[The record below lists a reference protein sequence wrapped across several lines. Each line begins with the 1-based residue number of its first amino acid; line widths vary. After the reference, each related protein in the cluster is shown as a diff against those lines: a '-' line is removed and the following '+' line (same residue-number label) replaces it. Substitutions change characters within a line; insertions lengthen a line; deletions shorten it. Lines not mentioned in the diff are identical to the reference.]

1 MKKDDIMLKTH
12 KKYGKMREPLHET
25 ANTGL
30 KKGTATFVL
39 RRLVFGSTFTGGELL
54 DPQGRR
60 IAYTLEDAD
69 RGLTTS
75 TSVSKTKATKASHP
89 KKTAINAGTWDVD
102 FRRNY
107 SISSINTIDG
117 GLGKGVVPVMNGYGW
132 GGIRFHGG
140 GSSGASAG
148 CVILGTSLPTRDRI
162 TGWRDVVS
170 RVNKEMIKYHLN
182 GYKVQVR
189 IERDKNAKLSAAT
202 DSFTSSSSNNTVAST
217 TPTTTTQSEMSP
229 LMILFKLIEAVL
241 SMA

>member
-1 MKKDDIMLKTH
+1 MLKTH
-12 KKYGKMREPLHET
+12 KKYGKMWEPLHET
-25 ANTGL
+25 ANTGV
-30 KKGTATFVL
+30 KKGVATFVL

-75 TSVSKTKATKASHP
+75 TDVSKTKATKASHP
-89 KKTAINAGTWDVD
+89 KKTAINAGTWDVK

-107 SISSINTIDG
+107 NISSINTIDG
-117 GLGKGVVPVMNGYGW
+117 GLGKGVVPVMDGYGW

-148 CVILGTSLPTRDRI
+148 CVILGTSLPTKDRI

-170 RVNKEMIKYHLN
+170 PVNKEMIKYHLN

-189 IERDKNAKLSAAT
+189 IERDKNGKLSTAT
-202 DSFTSSSSNNTVAST
+202 DSFGSSSSDNTVAS

-229 LMILFKLIEAVL
+229 LMMLFKLIEAIL
-241 SMA
+241 NMA